1 MELALSFHYV
11 GSRNQ
16 TQFVRP
22 GGRCFCSLNHLTNL
36 KFLLYS
42 SKKQILR
49 CWGAVS
55 AVKRM
60 VLYPS
65 THRKWLRPA
74 CNRHS
79 GESNT
84 FFFLALWALN
94 THTKPK
100 KYLLKTFCIGK
111 ISLQNSFVVLNIPC
125 PYSNRKEAS

>member
-1 MELALSFHYV
+1 MELALSFHHV

-42 SKKQILR
+42 SKKQILG

-65 THRKWLRPA
+65 THRKRLRLPVTA
-74 CNRHS
+74 TPGNL
-79 GESNT
+79 T
-84 FFFLALWALN
+84 LFFLALWALN
-94 THTKPK
+94 THTKLK
-100 KYLLKTFCIGK
+100 KYLLKTSCIGK

-125 PYSNRKEAS
+125 LYSNRKEAS